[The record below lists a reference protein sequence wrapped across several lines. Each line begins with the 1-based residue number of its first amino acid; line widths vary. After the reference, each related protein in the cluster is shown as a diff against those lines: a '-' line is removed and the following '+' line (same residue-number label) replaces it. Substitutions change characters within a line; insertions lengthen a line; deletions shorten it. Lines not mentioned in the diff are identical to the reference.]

1 MWVGAL
7 RSTWVMLN
15 TLTRRL
21 AKMPD
26 EMRAK
31 MEYLAPH
38 PSRHAATVAGW
49 LLSGQTHC
57 VLADGPPP
65 IWDAGTPCHPV
76 RHG

>member
-1 MWVGAL
+1 
-7 RSTWVMLN
+7 MLN

-38 PSRHAATVAGW
+38 PNRHAAA
-49 LLSGQTHC
+49 
-57 VLADGPPP
+57 PPFL
-65 IWDAGTPCHPV
+65 
-76 RHG
+76 

>member
-1 MWVGAL
+1 MAGFGHSIVMLL

-38 PSRHAATVAGW
+38 PSR
-49 LLSGQTHC
+49 
-57 VLADGPPP
+57 
-65 IWDAGTPCHPV
+65 
-76 RHG
+76 